1 LWRKYKHYTQ
11 KAEEVWDEMGA
22 FFIPRESHK
31 FGTSLPGEFLKH
43 KKVLVKAIEEIERLD
58 KKIRLK

>member
-1 LWRKYKHYTQ
+1 MWRKYKHYTQ

-31 FGTSLPGEFLKH
+31 FGTSLPGKFLKH
-43 KKVLVKAIEEIERLD
+43 KEALAEAMELIESIDKV
-58 KKIRLK
+58 IRLK